1 LRWLRDASPKSGQ
14 VHGQALSPVAHHQR
28 VVETKERA
36 GYQRQTT
43 QQRLSGDD
51 LLLERGAGAFAVW
64 LDDPA

>member
-1 LRWLRDASPKSGQ
+1 
-14 VHGQALSPVAHHQR
+14 